1 MSIPRRL
8 IALLALIVGFLPF
21 KPSFTAQQPQVPPA
35 ASGTQ
40 VVLLGTGT
48 PPADPDRSGPA
59 TAIVVN
65 GTPYVVDMG
74 AGVVRRAKSAV
85 ADRGISALDPTNLRV
100 VFVTHLHSDH
110 VVGYPDLI
118 LTPWVLGRRVPLEV
132 YGPPGIR
139 HMTTHVLEA
148 YRADF
153 ETRTKHYEE
162 KFYAV
167 GSFPEGHNVH
177 AHEIKP
183 GVVYKDANVTVTA
196 FPTSHAMDSYGY
208 RFQTADRSVVI
219 SGDTAPTQT
228 TIDAC
233 NGCDVLVHE
242 VLTHDWLSRRPDF
255 VNYAAKF
262 HTTTSQ
268 LAELATKARPR
279 LLVLSHASIA
289 WRPAVDSQ
297 RSRPEVLLSEMISK
311 YSGHVVVG
319 RDLDVY

>member
-1 MSIPRRL
+1 MFISRTSV
-8 IALLALIVGFLPF
+8 ALLAFVMGVLPVNA
-21 KPSFTAQQPQVPPA
+21 PLTGQQPQVPPA

-59 TAIVVN
+59 AAIVVN
-65 GTPYVVDMG
+65 GTPYLVDMG
-74 AGVVRRAKSAV
+74 AGVVRRANEAV
-85 ADRGISALDPTNLRV
+85 AERGIHALDPTRLRV

-110 VVGYPDLI
+110 TVGYPDLI

-139 HMTTHVLEA
+139 HMTDHVLEA

-153 ETRTKHYEE
+153 ATRSKHYEE
-162 KFYAV
+162 KLYTV
-167 GSFPEGHNVH
+167 GSFPEGHAVN

-183 GVVYKDANVTVTA
+183 GVIYRDANVRVTA
-196 FPTSHAMDSYGY
+196 FPTAHAMDSYGY
-208 RFQTADRSVVI
+208 RFETADRRIVI
-219 SGDTAPTQT
+219 SGDTNPTQA

-233 NGCDVLVHE
+233 NGCDVLIHE

-255 VNYAAKF
+255 LNYAAKF

-289 WRPAVDSQ
+289 LRPVVDSQ
-297 RSRPEVLLSEMISK
+297 RSRPEVLLGEIISK